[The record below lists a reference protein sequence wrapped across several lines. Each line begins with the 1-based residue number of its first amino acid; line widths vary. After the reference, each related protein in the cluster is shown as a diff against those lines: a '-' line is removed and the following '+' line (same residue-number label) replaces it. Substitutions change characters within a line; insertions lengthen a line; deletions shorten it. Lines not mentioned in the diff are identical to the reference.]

1 MSWAPTDAEAAQ
13 CLIIN
18 ISLKATRQCAA
29 GQITRDELAA
39 IRRHIDA
46 AWSHLT
52 LAAVAVDPPALLAL
66 ANHGPRR

>member
-1 MSWAPTDAEAAQ
+1 VSWAPTDSEAAQ
-13 CLIIN
+13 CLILN
-18 ISLKATRQCAA
+18 LSLRAARQCAA
-29 GQITRDELAA
+29 GQITPGELAA